1 MSMSTAADMWAGSRS
16 PTSSTIGKLSV
27 WSEARFWVVPPPPP
41 PQATSTRLATP
52 PTDRALRICNEVGVI
67 AFPYQS
73 LRPSLFPPAFSP
85 VSSRAPRGERA
96 PTRGGGLRRHLLHPT
111 LRLGRPPRA
120 TAPPGPPPPTL
131 ASS

>member
-52 PTDRALRICNEVGVI
+52 PTDRALRIRNEVGVI

-73 LRPSLFPPAFSP
+73 LRPSLFPPAFFP
-85 VSSRAPRGERA
+85 VSSRDHRRESA
-96 PTRGGGLRRHLLHPT
+96 PTRGGALLRHLLHPT
-111 LRLGRPPRA
+111 LSLSPPRS
-120 TAPPGPPPPTL
+120 PPP
-131 ASS
+131 